1 MNILDQGISEIEYE
15 WGGRAYFIAE
25 GWESDKWYIDEFL
38 KFDDGKAVHTLT
50 NSSAMEIKVNDSGD
64 EVTWK
69 YVTD

>member
-38 KFDDGKAVHTLT
+38 KFDDGKV
-50 NSSAMEIKVNDSGD
+50 EIKGI
-64 EVTWK
+64 K
-69 YVTD
+69 LLK

>member
-1 MNILDQGISEIEYE
+1 MTILDHGVSEIEFTL
-15 WGGRAYFIAE
+15 GGRPYFIAE

-38 KFDDGKAVHTLT
+38 KYGDGKAVHTLT

-69 YVTD
+69 YVIS